1 MLHFPIYVLYSL
13 NYIWILKPGINKNK
27 STPTGEQ
34 NAITYCKHEAQF
46 STNNLKYIFWKA
58 SERYEKG
65 LKSNIKYSN
74 AKDKLNFVTIART
87 NMIVQYKRDQS

>member
-1 MLHFPIYVLYSL
+1 M
-13 NYIWILKPGINKNK
+13 KPGINKNK
-27 STPTGEQ
+27 CTSTGQQ
-34 NAITYCKHEAQF
+34 NTIPYSKHEAQF

-58 SERYEKG
+58 PERYEKG

-74 AKDKLNFVTIART
+74 AKDKLNFLTIART